1 MRSEPKQARS
11 ELTQANI
18 LAAVIEA
25 GAEVGYASAKTRDIA
40 RRAHV
45 SEGGMFRHFSS
56 KAALFAHGFDVA
68 SRGLLA
74 EHVPKVLD
82 AITEGSAESLTAA
95 VVVALDDP
103 RTDLVIDVMAS
114 ARTDLELARELAP
127 LVTAFSADLRAV
139 LAPIVADD
147 PQLRTRLEHA
157 VTTLV
162 GRQLFWGAFGVS
174 PTEDPLPRTLAE
186 HVLASPA

>member
-25 GAEVGYASAKTRDIA
+25 GAEVRYSAAKTRDIA

-68 SRGLLA
+68 ARGLLA
-74 EHVPKVLD
+74 DHVPAILD
-82 AITEGSAESLTAA
+82 AVAQGSPEALTK
-95 VVVALDDP
+95 ALLVGFEDP

-114 ARTDLELARELAP
+114 ARTDLELTRELAP
-127 LVTAFSADLRAV
+127 LVVRFAEDLQSV
-139 LAPIVADD
+139 LMPVFADD
-147 PQLRTRLEHA
+147 PGLQARLEHA

-162 GRQLFWGAFGVS
+162 GRQLFWGAFGTS
-174 PTEDPLPRTLAE
+174 PQEDPLPRTLAE
-186 HVLASPA
+186 QILATPA